1 MTILHCPK
9 CNNKVDEMDLEVGQT
24 YKKHCQKC
32 GVEFLIIAEIKLK
45 VYLEAKEVKEK

>member
-9 CNNKVDEMDLEVGQT
+9 CNNKVDEMDLEVGQL

-32 GVEFLIIAEIKLK
+32 SIEFWVLAEIKVK
-45 VYLEAKEVKEK
+45 VLLEAKETKKL